1 MHLLYLWISYL
12 RIDSK
17 KFLCRTLS
25 AHLLYHILFV
35 FVSTAVNIFA
45 FNGKIEIGE
54 SLMDTKRLLDLREL
68 NNFFQKDIAE
78 KIGISQQTYSVWENG
93 TKIIP
98 LKHLN
103 TVCNIYHVSMDYVL
117 GLSNQKS
124 ENSIVNV
131 DSLNKIEIG
140 KRLKEIREENGLTLR
155 TLANEL
161 NTTFSTIS
169 AYETGKTLILTAFAY
184 QICQKY
190 GISMDWLCGKSKVKY
205 LNRTS

>member
-1 MHLLYLWISYL
+1 MI
-12 RIDSK
+12 
-17 KFLCRTLS
+17 LCHCLS
-25 AHLLYHILFV
+25 ANSLYHVLFV
-35 FVSTAVNIFA
+35 FVSMMVNIFT
-45 FNGKIEIGE
+45 FNGRIVIGE
-54 SLMDTKRLLDLREL
+54 SLMNTKRLLDLREL
-68 NNFFQKDIAE
+68 NNLYQKDIAE

-103 TVCNIYHVSMDYVL
+103 TVCNIYNVSMDYSL
-117 GLSNQKS
+117 GLSNQKIN
-124 ENSIVNV
+124 NSIVEVKN
-131 DSLNKIEIG
+131 LNKTEIG
-140 KRLKEIREENGLTLR
+140 KRLKEIREENSLTLR

-190 GISMDWLCGKSKVKY
+190 NISMDWLCGKSTVKY
-205 LNRTS
+205 REKSC